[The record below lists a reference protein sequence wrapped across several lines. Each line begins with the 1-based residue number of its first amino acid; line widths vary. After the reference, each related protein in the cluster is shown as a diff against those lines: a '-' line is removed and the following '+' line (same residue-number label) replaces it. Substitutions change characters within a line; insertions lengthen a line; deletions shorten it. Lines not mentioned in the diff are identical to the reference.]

1 MRKRR
6 ERFFLGVLRS
16 KKWRLLFPGRGRE
29 QGECLVN
36 RFIFILHDICISN
49 GAMYVCMYAVVSR
62 KKRHSIFYLY
72 VSLWIALYI
81 SMYPLPATG
90 NFFVSFF
97 TKIQIFCSHRQI
109 FSQIYQGK
117 VTKTGSQQILIT
129 FLGINQSTASF
140 RLSLNLIFY

>member
-1 MRKRR
+1 MATIISRKREGTR
-6 ERFFLGVLRS
+6 WMSCKSLHIYFTRHLHF
-16 KKWRLLFPGRGRE
+16 KWG
-29 QGECLVN
+29 
-36 RFIFILHDICISN
+36 
-49 GAMYVCMYAVVSR
+49 YVCMLWFSR
-62 KKRHSIFYLY
+62 RKRHSIFYLY

-81 SMYPLPATG
+81 SMYPSARHWKL
-90 NFFVSFF
+90 FCFIFY
-97 TKIQIFCSHRQI
+97 KIQIFCSHRQI